1 MSEQEVAQVPRA
13 RVEIYT
19 WQSSSY
25 CLAAKRL
32 LRQKGVEFVEYAIDR
47 DEAARAK
54 MAARAHE
61 RRTVT
66 LIFIIDR
73 HIGGYS
79 ELAYLERT
87 GQLDVLLAEAE

>member
-1 MSEQEVAQVPRA
+1 MSAPAAEQVPRA

-19 WQSSSY
+19 WQSCYY

-32 LRQKGVEFVEYAIDR
+32 LRQKGVEFVEYASDR

-54 MAARAHE
+54 RAARAHE
-61 RRTVT
+61 RRTVPQ
-66 LIFIIDR
+66 IFINDR